1 MKACDCPLYRGSS
14 TVISL
19 CRDRK
24 QTCLLIMPSKKVA
37 FFGPQY
43 GMGGAGRVCA
53 DVGRALARNGYDVD
67 FLVDGTYSADSY
79 LEEGLPRN
87 GRVVKL
93 TEASCSDPGHS
104 VLRYAELLTALAT
117 YLRREDRGVLVSNL
131 TKFNL
136 LAVWASVLSSFGWG
150 LVLVEHNLLAPRIT
164 GRSRSLP
171 WLVRTHYPFAHE
183 VVAVSGDVKSELR
196 ESHGLEA
203 DTCTT
208 VRNPVDVEEVTSKSD
223 RKVDHGWFLNDIP
236 VIVGVGRFIEQK
248 QFSVLLAAFER
259 LTHQAEAR
267 LVLVGDGPL
276 REKLTALAV
285 ELNIEDR
292 VDFLGFASNPYKYMR
307 RAQLLAISSRYEG
320 FGVVVVEALTCG
332 TPVVATDCPGGP
344 SDILNDG
351 EYGELVDVGD
361 PQGLA
366 DAMTRTL
373 ENPSDP
379 DRLVERAHHYRV
391 DKVADRYA
399 EVIERAAQ

>member
-1 MKACDCPLYRGSS
+1 
-14 TVISL
+14 
-19 CRDRK
+19 
-24 QTCLLIMPSKKVA
+24 MPSKKVA

-53 DVGRALARNGYDVD
+53 DVGRTLARNGYDVD

-87 GRVVKL
+87 GRVVRL
-93 TEASCSDPGHS
+93 TETPCSDPGHN
-104 VLRYAELLTALAT
+104 VRRYVELVTALAT

-136 LAVWASVLSSFGWG
+136 MAVWASVLSSFGWG
-150 LVLVEHNLLAPRIT
+150 LVLVEHTLIDPRIT
-164 GRSRSLP
+164 GRSPILP

-183 VVAVSGDVKSELR
+183 VVAVSEDVEKELR
-196 ESHGLEA
+196 QRHGLGR

-208 VRNPVDVEEVTSKSD
+208 IRNPVDVGEVTSKSV
-223 RKVDHGWFLNDIP
+223 REVDHNWFLDDVP
-236 VIVGVGRFIEQK
+236 VIVGVGRFVEQK
-248 QFSVLLAAFER
+248 QFSVLLTAFER
-259 LTHQAEAR
+259 LTRQTEAR

-276 REKLTALAV
+276 REKLSALAV

-307 RAQLLAISSRYEG
+307 KAQLLAISSRYEG
-320 FGVVVVEALTCG
+320 FGVVAAEALACG

-361 PQGLA
+361 PRGLA
-366 DAMTRTL
+366 DAMARTL
-373 ENPSDP
+373 ENPPDP
-379 DRLVERAHHYRV
+379 DRLVERAQHYRV